1 MKAIVG
7 ALLFLCFSVQSSWSA
22 SIGDLLDDI
31 RKETHLRV
39 LDNGTPAWAYDFEK
53 GQSQAAITTSI
64 VEYRFLTADLGWAHD
79 AVDKGKGVGL
89 GGGTIHIDKL
99 FRQCFPNAT
108 LLIGLAV
115 PKTMEKFYDKLSI
128 GLAGGWDFDRAVFA
142 YRLLTGLRFG

>member
-1 MKAIVG
+1 MKAIVLG
-7 ALLFLCFSVQSSWSA
+7 LLIFLSGLPCLWSFSF
-22 SIGDLLDDI
+22 GELLDDI

-128 GLAGGWDFDRAVFA
+128 GLAGGWDFYKTALSSTTF
-142 YRLLTGLRFG
+142 